1 MSSEAAFAATA
12 PLFLFADSGYP
23 QDGVKFLGNMYSA
36 KIWENDELV
45 RDYVP
50 VKRDYDGVYGMLD
63 KVNNK
68 FYRSASSI
76 DFTFE

>member
-1 MSSEAAFAATA
+1 
-12 PLFLFADSGYP
+12 
-23 QDGVKFLGNMYSA
+23 MYSA
-36 KIWENDELV
+36 KIWENNELV
-45 RDYVP
+45 RDYIP